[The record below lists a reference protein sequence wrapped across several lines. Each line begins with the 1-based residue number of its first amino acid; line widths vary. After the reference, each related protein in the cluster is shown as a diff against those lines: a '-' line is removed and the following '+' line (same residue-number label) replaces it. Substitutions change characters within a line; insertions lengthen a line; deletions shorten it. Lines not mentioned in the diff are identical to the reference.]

1 MDVGTMYHKPYVL
14 EINFFPKQILRP
26 QGQQCTSEA
35 VKTEFCRLYA
45 TVGSI
50 YHLSFIN
57 TYEANSSLLILFP
70 SCQERNQKQGRK
82 LHNVC
87 AMGAM

>member
-1 MDVGTMYHKPYVL
+1 MYHTPYVL

-26 QGQQCTSEA
+26 EGHRISEA
-35 VKTEFCRLYA
+35 GNTDFWRLYA
-45 TVGSI
+45 TVGYM